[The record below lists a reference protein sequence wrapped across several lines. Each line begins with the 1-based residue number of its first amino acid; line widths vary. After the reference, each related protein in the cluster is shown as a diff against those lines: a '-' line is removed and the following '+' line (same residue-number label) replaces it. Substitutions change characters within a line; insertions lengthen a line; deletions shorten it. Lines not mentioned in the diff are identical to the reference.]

1 MKFFFDWLTG
11 LFSNSKDDERLPD
24 PELPYRIQ
32 KQIRRTV
39 GYSKYVIVDS
49 QAAATE
55 AIKDK
60 SKIVIV
66 GTKQK
71 PKSLLMFCPCGCQEL
86 LRVNLS
92 PAQGRAWRVN
102 FLSDSAMSLYPSVD
116 LDRGCRAHFIV
127 RDNEALVL

>member
-11 LFSNSKDDERLPD
+11 IFSSPKLDESLPD
-24 PELPYRIQ
+24 PELPQRIR

-39 GYSKYVIVDS
+39 NYSSYLIVDS

-60 SKIVIV
+60 ARLVIV

-71 PKSLLMFCPCGCQEL
+71 PKSLLMLCPCGCQEL
-86 LRVNLS
+86 LRINLS
-92 PAQGRAWRVN
+92 PAQGKAWRVN
-102 FLSDSAMSLYPSVD
+102 YLSDTSMSLYPSVD
-116 LDRGCRAHFIV
+116 LDQRCRAHFIV
-127 RDNEALVL
+127 RDNNALVL